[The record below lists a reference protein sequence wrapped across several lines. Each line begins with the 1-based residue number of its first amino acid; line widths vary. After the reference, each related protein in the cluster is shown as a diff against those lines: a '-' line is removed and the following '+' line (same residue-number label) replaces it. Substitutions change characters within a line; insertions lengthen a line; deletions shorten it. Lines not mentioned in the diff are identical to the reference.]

1 MTSKTYTIEE
11 IKGVVREI
19 GQRYGVER
27 VSLFGSY
34 AKGEAGPGS
43 DIDLRIDKGR
53 IKGLFQLS
61 GFHLDLE
68 EKFNT
73 NVDVL
78 TTDSLSDKFLQR
90 ISGEEILLYE
100 Q

>member
-1 MTSKTYTIEE
+1 MTSQTYTIEE
-11 IKGVVREI
+11 IKAVVREI
-19 GQRYGVER
+19 EER
-27 VSLFGSY
+27 
-34 AKGEAGPGS
+34 
-43 DIDLRIDKGR
+43 
-53 IKGLFQLS
+53 
-61 GFHLDLE
+61 
-68 EKFNT
+68 FNT